1 MAFRR
6 SAKVPVAALC
16 SLLSATGTGLAA
28 DAISASDALP
38 TYEESVFSEDRW
50 GVEVGGFAGF
60 APAYEG
66 SDEFRFVGY
75 PLIIPKYYGSS
86 YDASVPSR
94 VEFKGIDDVRLT
106 ALRLGGLDIGPV
118 AGYTFGRD
126 EDLSARLRGLGDV
139 DGGLNLGGFAAYRF
153 DPFYVDVAYLT
164 QVTGDTDTGHTIR
177 IGAGIE
183 QDLNERATVSAYLNG
198 SYASEGYMDAYF
210 SVTPAQS
217 AASAAGL
224 GVFDA
229 GAGLKDVGLD
239 LGFDYRLSERMTL
252 KTKAGYARLLNDAAD
267 SPITS
272 SRNQFTGGLGLTYT
286 FGRTE

>member
-1 MAFRR
+1 MAYWR
-6 SAKVPVAALC
+6 SAHLPVAALC
-16 SLLSATGTGLAA
+16 SLLSAVGVSRAA
-28 DAISASDALP
+28 DAISASEALP
-38 TYEESVFSEDRW
+38 TYQEDVFSEDRW

-60 APAYEG
+60 MPAYEG

-75 PLIIPKYYGSS
+75 PLIIPKYYGPNHGPKV
-86 YDASVPSR
+86 APW
-94 VEFKGIDDVRLT
+94 VEFKGIDDVRIT
-106 ALRLGGLDIGPV
+106 ALRLGGLDIG
-118 AGYTFGRD
+118 AAGGYTFGRD
-126 EDLSARLRGLGDV
+126 ENLSARLRGLDEV
-139 DGGLNLGGFAAYRF
+139 DGGINVGGFAAYRF

-177 IGAGIE
+177 FGAGVE
-183 QDLNERATVSAYLNG
+183 QDLDERATVSAYLNG

-210 SVTPAQS
+210 SVTPAQA

-229 GAGLKDVGLD
+229 GAGFKDVGVD

-252 KTKAGYARLLNDAAD
+252 KTKAGYSRLLNDAAD